1 MTTLVL
7 NLIDRNTQTIPTGHF
22 VQQIWRQCALS
33 YDRAGEDF
41 VISAHWL
48 WRTRRPSSGLS
59 SSVEHTASLLT
70 GACSAWLPYLA
81 ASVPVM
87 APSPHQTYVNSCS
100 PTARPVDKT
109 KIQVGLT
116 AQTSEILQATFPSIF
131 LCPNCFVLGLVS
143 EFVILYWLSAEMATS
158 ITSINLDP
166 RKLSQ

>member
-7 NLIDRNTQTIPTGHF
+7 NLINRNTQTIPTGHL

-109 KIQVGLT
+109 KIEVRLT
-116 AQTSEILQATFPSIF
+116 APNKWNFASNISKYIF
-131 LCPNCFVLGLVS
+131 VSQLFCFRVSFWGHWSLGH
-143 EFVILYWLSAEMATS
+143 I
-158 ITSINLDP
+158 
-166 RKLSQ
+166 